1 MTTYKLII
9 QTRIG
14 FYEAGGDDVAT
25 VGGHFIRLGCTKEDL
40 EQSVSQILDEVE
52 TLLHN
57 QPNGGFELISRS
69 QR

>member
-1 MTTYKLII
+1 MTTHKLII

-14 FYEAGGDDVAT
+14 FYESGKDDVMTA
-25 VGGHFIRLGCTKEDL
+25 GAHYIRLDCTPEDL